1 MEAIHLVLKKT
12 SAFGHVNCI
21 ATLLISLP
29 STDSEHTLQY
39 LADAFKFEQI
49 YLMLHSEVV

>member
-12 SAFGHVNCI
+12 SAFGHINCI

-49 YLMLHSEVV
+49 YLILHSEVV